1 MKLDE
6 FAFFNQQLG
15 GMLDRGIPLEGAIRR
30 LCENMR
36 DADLR
41 AEFERLEADLRT
53 GMPLDAALDRRRL
66 PPLYIHMVKAGA
78 RSGTLPSLL
87 ILVADYYRAAHDA
100 WTRLTGLMV
109 YPLIV
114 LTLAL
119 VVTVFFVAFFGTAM
133 APLLRDLMTG
143 GNPHQQV
150 SQMSVALLAPPIAVA
165 IALGGMV
172 AGLAVPNLRQ
182 RLRWHLPAFREAS
195 IAQLAGAM
203 AIMLRG
209 GCTLAEA
216 VEVLAG
222 LEAGSPAGRDL
233 ALWSRRIAEGRA
245 SFGTVAEGSR
255 TVPALFVWLVD
266 SAGEDIADGFA
277 AAAEL
282 YRERAARRTEV
293 LLYGA
298 LPVSVLI
305 LGAML
310 AAQGTALAR
319 CFVDL
324 VRMMS

>member
-15 GMLDRGIPLEGAIRR
+15 AMLERGIPLEGAIRR
-30 LCENMR
+30 LCESMR

-41 AEFERLEADLRT
+41 AEFERLEADLQT
-53 GMPLDAALDRRRL
+53 GTPLDAALDRRRL
-66 PPLYIHMVKAGA
+66 PPLYVHMVKAGA

-109 YPLIV
+109 YPVIV

-119 VVTVFFVAFFGTAM
+119 AVTVSFVVFFATTL
-133 APLLRDLMTG
+133 APLLRDMLSLD
-143 GNPHQQV
+143 PHQHV
-150 SQMSVALLAPPIAVA
+150 NRMSVSLLAPPVAVA
-165 IALGGMV
+165 VALAGIV
-172 AGLAVPNLRQ
+172 TGLAVPSLRQ
-182 RLRWHLPAFREAS
+182 RLRWRLPAFREAS
-195 IAQLAGAM
+195 VAQLAGAM

-209 GCTLAEA
+209 GCTLSEA

-222 LEAGSPAGRDL
+222 LESGSPAGRDL
-233 ALWSRRIAEGRA
+233 ALWRQRIAEGRSNFA
-245 SFGTVAEGSR
+245 SVAEGSR
-255 TVPALFVWLVD
+255 TVPALLVWLVD
-266 SAGEDIADGFA
+266 SAGEDIAEGFA
-277 AAAEL
+277 AAAEI

-298 LPVSVLI
+298 LPVSVLV

-310 AAQGTALAR
+310 ASQGAS
-319 CFVDL
+319 L
-324 VRMMS
+324 VRWFTEFVRLMG